1 MKLTYETAT
10 ATLIQFIALGLL
22 NIVNSLYSIVTTCH
36 HPGGDCVGNLFS
48 SLIFYIFITGWF
60 GVVVVLG
67 YLAQERRSKRLA
79 QLLIIAEASVSLVAL
94 FNIKLNLKYHSGVLS
109 LVTSF
114 VDMVL
119 AVWII
124 TLAFRLMRSG
134 GGRVVAGQRA
144 RRRQFKDPK

>member
-10 ATLIQFIALGLL
+10 ATLIQFMVLGLL
-22 NIVNSLYSIVTTCH
+22 NIANSIYSIVTTCH
-36 HPGGDCVGNLFS
+36 HPGGDCVGNMFS

-60 GVVVVLG
+60 GVLCVLG
-67 YLAQERRSKRLA
+67 YLAQDRRSRRLA
-79 QLLIIAEASVSLVAL
+79 LLLIMAEAAVTLVAL
-94 FNIKLNLKYHSGVLS
+94 FNIKLNLKYHSGMLS

-124 TLAFRLMRSG
+124 NLAFRLMQAG
-134 GGRVVAGQRA
+134 AGRVGARQRA
-144 RRRQFKDPK
+144 RRRRRPQE